1 VPGAVLVD
9 GFTAAHWTQTQD
21 PDSATLSV
29 HPHRQLTGTEADAVT
44 TEATPVPEFVAPG
57 QVANASNVALLQ

>member
-1 VPGAVLVD
+1 M
-9 GFTAAHWTQTQD
+9 
-21 PDSATLSV
+21 LSV

-44 TEATPVPEFVAPG
+44 TEATPVLEFVAPG